1 MATTRNYQLPNKYH
15 DVVEDITTM
24 RETFAQI
31 DSDIAEL
38 EAKTKN
44 VSTTVKTSASQMLQ
58 ATIAN
63 PEIKNI
69 SADRFVIID
78 GSDVG
83 CIDGSGNS
91 GGLQGQCTVKKSNE
105 NFDQG
110 WSDILETSA
119 NCQTVKVNATEASGS
134 DTVILCESDNSSE
147 ELKPEF
153 VYLQSVSDVE
163 AQNNESVVFVD
174 AIEEAKEVEQLATKF
189 NNGIVKIG
197 DGISVDNGIISAESF
212 SNATK
217 ESHGIVQI
225 GSGFS
230 VDNTG
235 TITAQGITH
244 ASAEKYGVVKLGSE
258 FTTNSEGALTLTT
271 ETTESTIYGLG
282 TPKLVENGNIYLT
295 EDKAWYRAFVSTDLQ
310 FSINIGFAP
319 EKDFT
324 FLLEIVSTGSFVVN
338 FDANIRP
345 VLNTM
350 PINRGTTKIYFTKC
364 LGIPHFEA
372 VVRQQDAPEP
382 ICLTPSGIGTPNS
395 NFLMYAPQGGNW
407 NPVNLLKDSYNGYSD
422 IKELMFEF
430 STLVCVDYVRY
441 LSQSQTT
448 PMREFILRG
457 SNDKKTWTTL
467 LYRNGEV
474 IYGDVY
480 TDVKGCFRY
489 YNVLIGYTSDNNKP
503 GIVKLYGTQI
513 DNNESEI
520 TYLTPLMSSN
530 TTAFATL
537 TASNIKSNGA
547 QQITDTDVN
556 TYMTVGYDSNNDRWI
571 KYELTTP
578 SIANLLELYY
588 RGGDAQ
594 ANWFMLEGSNDD
606 SEWTLLLERQYYGN
620 TLFNNGYRIVYFAF
634 ENEVEYK
641 YYRLRCM
648 NTNSTSENWEIAGFK
663 LHKRSIG
670 KHNFYNIAPNMQ
682 SAEQDG
688 YIVSASGRWNASYAE
703 WMAFDGDKSTAWSGS
718 GSIPAWIQIKC
729 PNATVANCISITAR
743 SSDLSEMPKNFTI
756 EASNDGEL
764 FDILYT
770 QTDVSWTANE
780 TKSFTFENSTAYL
793 YYRLS
798 ISATNALNV
807 SLSELAFGVRK
818 YEYKRL
824 LNKYEYLIPQL
835 TANTSTNGYVASA
848 SSEYSN
854 NEGAWRAFDRQSS
867 QWTTVNGVNSDVEL
881 KIQLPEAI
889 ACNLIKLETSNAYN
903 RLPRTFRIE
912 ASNDDIN
919 WTVLHQELDN
929 ANLSTNTSYYYENP
943 HKQTAFKYYRLYI
956 LTNNGDGFIS
966 LQEFQLIHHYTISEY

>member
-38 EAKTKN
+38 EVKTKN

-58 ATIAN
+58 ANVAS

-78 GSDVG
+78 GSDVD

-110 WSDILETSA
+110 WSGILETSA
-119 NCQTVKVNATEASGS
+119 NCQTVKVNATEASGR
-134 DTVILCESDNSSE
+134 DTVILCESDNRLE
-147 ELKPEF
+147 ELKQEF

-271 ETTESTIYGLG
+271 DTTEASIYSLG
-282 TPKLVENGNIYLT
+282 TPKLVENGHINLE
-295 EDKAWYRAFVSTDLQ
+295 EDKAWYRAFVSNDLQ
-310 FSINIGFAP
+310 FSINIGFVP
-319 EKDFT
+319 EHDFA
-324 FLLEIVSTGSFVVN
+324 FLLEIVSTGSFVIN
-338 FDANIRP
+338 FDANIKP

-350 PINRGTTKIYFTKC
+350 PINRGTTKIYFTKR
-364 LGIPHFEA
+364 LGIPYFEA
-372 VVRQQDAPEP
+372 IVKRQDAPEP
-382 ICLTPSGIGTPNS
+382 ICLTPSDMGTPNF
-395 NFLMYAPQGGNW
+395 NFLVYAPQGGNW
-407 NPVNLLKDSYNGYSD
+407 NPYKLLKDSYNGYSD

-430 STLVCVDYVRY
+430 STLVCVDYVKY
-441 LSQSQTT
+441 LSRAQTA
-448 PMREFILRG
+448 PMGEFILRG
-457 SNDKKTWTTL
+457 SNDKKNWTTL
-467 LYRNGEV
+467 LYKNNEI
-474 IYGDVY
+474 IYGEVY
-480 TDVKGCFRY
+480 TDIKGCFRY
-489 YNVLIGYTSDNNKP
+489 YNLSIGYTSDDNKP
-503 GIVKLYGTQI
+503 GVVMLYGIQI
-513 DNNESEI
+513 DNNESEL
-520 TYLTPLMSSN
+520 TYLTPLMNSN
-530 TTAFATL
+530 TTTFATL
-537 TASNIKSNGA
+537 TASNIKANGA
-547 QQITDTDVN
+547 PQISDSDLN
-556 TYMTVGYDSNNDRWI
+556 TYMTVGYDNNNERWL

-578 SIANLLELYY
+578 SVANLLELYY

-594 ANWFMLEGSNDD
+594 SNWFVLEGSNDD
-606 SEWTLLLERQYYGN
+606 SEWNLLLERQYPGD
-620 TLFNNGYRIVYFAF
+620 TLFNNGYRIMYFSF
-634 ENEVEYK
+634 ENDVEYK
-641 YYRLRCM
+641 YYRLRCI

-663 LHKRSIG
+663 LHRHSIG
-670 KHNFYNIAPNMQ
+670 KHNFYNIAPKMQ

-688 YIVSASGRWNASYAE
+688 YVVSASGRWNASYAE

-729 PNATVANCISITAR
+729 PNATVANCVSITAR

-756 EASNDGEL
+756 EASNDGVQ
-764 FDILYT
+764 FDILDT

-780 TKSFTFENSTAYL
+780 TKSFTFENSTAYR

-798 ISATNALNV
+798 ISATNAHNV

-848 SSEYSN
+848 SSEYNN

-867 QWTTVNGVNSDVEL
+867 QWTTVNGVNSNVEL
-881 KIQLPEAI
+881 KIQMPEAI
-889 ACNLIKLETSNAYN
+889 ACNLIKVATSDAYN

-929 ANLSTNTSYYYENP
+929 ANLSTNISYYYENP
-943 HKQTAFKYYRLYI
+943 YKQTAFKYYRLYI
-956 LTNNGDGFIS
+956 LTNNGDRFIS